1 MLKYETMQ
9 EYSEALLCQGETNQR
24 IVVVDCDLGE
34 PSGTKSFRER
44 FPHRYINVGI
54 AEQNAVGV
62 AAGLASEGFIP
73 LVHSF
78 SMFASLRTCE
88 QIRNSLCYTNM
99 NVKVVGTRAGI
110 SNSYL
115 GATHHAIEDI
125 AVMSSIPNMVVVSP
139 CDGKEVRN
147 ALKASI
153 EYDGPV
159 YLRINK
165 TNTENISKNDFM
177 LGKASMIRDGRDL
190 TLIGTGDQVINCV
203 KAADTLMGYGLSV
216 RVVNMSTIKPVDE
229 QIIVESAK
237 RTGAVVVAETG
248 NMLNGLGAQVCR
260 VVCRERPVPVRIVG
274 INDSFTETGSYYELM
289 HKYRIDENSI
299 VKAALESV
307 NFKVPVTAG
316 LLDEFKDDIA

>member
-9 EYSEALLCQGETNQR
+9 EYSEALLYQGETNQR

-177 LGKASMIRDGRDL
+177 LGKASVIRDGRDL

-307 NFKVPVTAG
+307 NFKVPITAG